1 MGRDG
6 TEPVAHAGHG
16 FAVRRRLPM
25 RSASWRAAYAATAL
39 AFALTATPHAAAD
52 GVDGDSFAITNAAV
66 FDGRRLLP
74 QRTVLVRDGRI
85 AAIGDRLDPGD
96 LPVIDGTGATL
107 LPGFID
113 GHTHTR
119 SASELQEALAFGTTT
134 VLDMGTRPE
143 YLRELAAAAA
153 TRGDLADFRSPSL
166 IATAPQGHGAQYDLD
181 APITSAADAGK
192 FVAERAAEGAT
203 YIKVVLNGVRHIR
216 FQTPRLDAA
225 IVGALVTASH
235 ARRMP
240 VYLHAEN
247 EDDVLLGMAAGVD
260 GFAHHWRDAG
270 ERPALAARLARSGIF
285 VVPTLTAPDRLNDGQ
300 LELLRDDRINSRLS
314 TAAKARLAE
323 RNPVFTT
330 VSMDVSCG
338 AVTSL
343 RDAGVLIAAGSDAG
357 SPGIVHGASMHRTL
371 TLLVRCGLSEVE
383 ALRSATADAATAF
396 GLADRGRIAPG
407 LRADMQLVRGDPT
420 RLISDSRN
428 LLKVWRAGIEMPID
442 P

>member
-39 AFALTATPHAAAD
+39 ALTAAPHAAAD

-192 FVAERAAEGAT
+192 FVAERAAEGGT

-225 IVGALVTASH
+225 IVGALVKASH

-247 EDDVLLGMAAGVD
+247 EDDFLLGMAAGVD

-343 RDAGVLIAAGSDAG
+343 HDAGVLIAAGSDAG

-428 LLKVWRAGIEMPID
+428 LLKVWRAGIETPID